1 MAIPLAWLQLTRE
14 KRRLAAALAGIAFAA
29 MLMLMQLGFRDALFT
44 SATGVHEHLRGD
56 LVIISPLYQYVI
68 FTRPFTERRLYQAL
82 AVEGVES
89 VAPLYIGIAM
99 WKNPQTRR
107 ERSVMV
113 LGVDPNASA
122 ITLPGVT
129 ENLGRIQIPDKIL
142 FDVKSRREFGPIA
155 GEFLKNDEVITE
167 VSGRRVEVTGTYQLG
182 PSFGANGDII
192 TSDSTFFRLLPHRR
206 RGLIDVGVIR
216 LQPGADP
223 EKTRVQLSEVLPGD
237 VKVLTRQMFIALERK
252 YWDQNSPIGFIFML
266 GTLMGFIVGAVIVYQ
281 ILYTDVSDH
290 LQEYATLKAMGH
302 ADRYLLSIV
311 LQEALILSVLGFI
324 PGLAIAEGLYRV
336 SRNATNL
343 PMSMTLGRMGTVFL
357 LGVVMCISSAAFAM
371 RKLKAADPADI
382 F

>member
-324 PGLAIAEGLYRV
+324 PGLAITEGLYRV

>member
-1 MAIPLAWLQLTRE
+1 
-14 KRRLAAALAGIAFAA
+14 
-29 MLMLMQLGFRDALFT
+29 
-44 SATGVHEHLRGD
+44 
-56 LVIISPLYQYVI
+56 
-68 FTRPFTERRLYQAL
+68 
-82 AVEGVES
+82 
-89 VAPLYIGIAM
+89 
-99 WKNPQTRR
+99 
-107 ERSVMV
+107 
-113 LGVDPNASA
+113 
-122 ITLPGVT
+122 
-129 ENLGRIQIPDKIL
+129 
-142 FDVKSRREFGPIA
+142 
-155 GEFLKNDEVITE
+155 
-167 VSGRRVEVTGTYQLG
+167 
-182 PSFGANGDII
+182 
-192 TSDSTFFRLLPHRR
+192 
-206 RGLIDVGVIR
+206 
-216 LQPGADP
+216 
-223 EKTRVQLSEVLPGD
+223 
-237 VKVLTRQMFIALERK
+237 
-252 YWDQNSPIGFIFML
+252 ML